1 MDLERKEWE
10 GQRLRDDK
18 MDKQK
23 AENERQAWF
32 KEESRKKAMEEAAV
46 RQGPG

>member
-1 MDLERKEWE
+1 MERKEWE
-10 GQRLRDDK
+10 RQRVRDDN

-32 KEESRKKAMEEAAV
+32 KEESRKKTTEEAAV